1 MEDAMF
7 YISAT
12 STQPE
17 LDAALDDLANQLH
30 QQLQEHAADTAEHRQ
45 IDLAWVF
52 MSSHFT
58 LSARKLVESLRKT
71 LNARVILGCSA
82 EGVIGKTQEI
92 ENQPAITLAAAHMPG
107 VHITPF
113 LLQPANND
121 WHRILLDQDEFHRV
135 VGAAEDVRVFIVL
148 ADPFSTPMDDVL
160 LAFNTNYPGIPAA
173 GGMASGAL
181 RPKGNVLFLNDE
193 VVHEG
198 VVGVALAGAL
208 DVEVVVSQ
216 GCRPIWR
223 PFKVDSAHRNVIFN
237 LEGRS
242 PLAWLQDLIPE
253 LPEDDRALL
262 QNGLFVGRAIKPGQ
276 ELMGRGDFLIRG
288 VMGIDQNSGAV
299 AIGDSIM
306 EGEVIQ
312 FHLRDSLTAQEDLE
326 MMLIPQMFRHP
337 PCGALLFSCNGR
349 GTRLYEFPN
358 GDINVI
364 NQNIGEA
371 GLAGFFCAGEIGP
384 VSGANFLHGHTASL
398 VLFRPMPEASPF

>member
-7 YISAT
+7 FVSAAT
-12 STQPE
+12 TQPE
-17 LDAALDDLANQLH
+17 LEAALDDLANQLH
-30 QQLQEHAADTAEHRQ
+30 QQMQDHAPGEGENGQ

-58 LSARKLVESLRKT
+58 LSARKLVENLRKE
-71 LNARVILGCSA
+71 LNPRMILGCSA
-82 EGVIGKTQEI
+82 EGVIGKAQEI
-92 ENQPAITLAAAHMPG
+92 ENQPAIALVAAHMPG

-121 WHRILLDQDEFHRV
+121 WHRILLDQDEFLRV
-135 VGAAEDVRVFIVL
+135 VGADDEVRLFILL

-160 LAFNTNYPGIPAA
+160 LAFNTYFPGVPAA

-181 RPKGNVLFLNDE
+181 RPNGNALFLNDE
-193 VVHEG
+193 LLQEG
-198 VVGVALAGAL
+198 AVGVALSGAL

-223 PFKVDSAHRNVIFN
+223 PFKVESAHRNVIFN

-242 PLAWLQDLIPE
+242 PLAWIQDLIPE
-253 LPEDDRALL
+253 LPEEDRTLL

-276 ELMGRGDFLIRG
+276 EMVGRGDFLIRG
-288 VMGIDQNSGAV
+288 VMGIDQNSGAI

-306 EGEVIQ
+306 EGEIIQ
-312 FHLRDSLTAQEDLE
+312 FHLRDALTAQEDLE

-337 PCGALLFSCNGR
+337 ANGALLFSCNGR

-384 VSGANFLHGHTASL
+384 VSGANFLHGQTASL
-398 VLFRPMPEASPF
+398 VLFRSVSEA